1 MQCDKRYVTM
11 QYDKCNVLD
20 RPASQTN
27 VEDQLS
33 GPARQTR
40 QTDKVDGPASIG
52 QFAFMKIDSLYNVA
66 ATNPT

>member
-1 MQCDKRYVTM
+1 MWQTQYGKYNVTYVMWLDKCDKWNVTNEMWQMQCDKRYVTM

-27 VEDQLS
+27 EEDQLS

-40 QTDKVDGPASIG
+40 
-52 QFAFMKIDSLYNVA
+52 
-66 ATNPT
+66 